1 MGSPDTSINEND
13 QTTRVPPFPGV
24 TGAFV
29 IPATKGSIG
38 QPVLCSGQGDLKKF
52 FTPNERIEVDMDLS
66 YSSAMKYLEKGPA
79 YIKRAHN
86 RAMYGA
92 SIIRSGSSQITY
104 NLIGQFTD
112 TGSGNILG
120 VNAFIGSRLKTG
132 SPLTVASTTTL
143 PSGLVASTVYFA
155 AIISNT
161 QIQLYPSLV
170 DALALTNVIVI
181 AGGGV
186 GTFTLTAAENLVSG
200 LFTSEFVNNEDTMKI
215 SASVGKNLQTGT
227 FVLLD
232 TAGTLPAGLTK
243 TNYYVI
249 KYSDTQIAFA
259 TTLLNAINNIP
270 VNITT
275 AGTGVF
281 SLLLVTNSPI
291 SLNGAFTINTVDNV
305 INVPISL
312 GSITQTGDSFYLD
325 TNGSFTST
333 GISVGLYYVVKVTD
347 STFKLANTRPHA
359 VLGIPQVITL
369 SGTGTGSHFLKKI
382 DESSQYNGALS
393 MDSYHFDT
401 DELILIKAKDPG
413 GWSLPSS
420 SGGVQYTVE
429 DYRDKED
436 DAFIINV
443 FKTSNLSKPV
453 ETWTCSRKHK
463 TDGNGKN
470 IFIEDVLKGSFYIEA
485 INNVLI
491 ADTVFPV
498 LNYVPVGL
506 AGGDNGDPVTDS
518 DMINALQDFANPDNV
533 FITLLMDGGWS
544 TPAYQQAMNEIA
556 SSRKDTLAIGSIP
569 MSAELN
575 SDSLNAIIDYRKS
588 TNINSSYFCFFTS
601 HQLVLDTDNDRKIYV
616 SPDGFA
622 GAAISQTAAN
632 REIWIPVGGW
642 ERGII
647 NALKPLLT
655 FSKAQRDK
663 LYDNGINPIR
673 YKPGK
678 GIAIWGQKTALARPS
693 ALDRMNVRLL
703 LIQIEPANAE
713 ALETFEFNINDVSE
727 RSEIVAIIE
736 DYMKGIQA
744 KKGVYDFYVVCDSSN
759 NTESDIDNH
768 ELNVDLFIKPTISME
783 FLKLNVVVIRTGGDF
798 STALQ
803 LVG

>member
-281 SLLLVTNSPI
+281 SLLL
-291 SLNGAFTINTVDNV
+291 
-305 INVPISL
+305 
-312 GSITQTGDSFYLD
+312 FYLD

-470 IFIEDVLKGSFYIEA
+470 IFIEDVLKGS
-485 INNVLI
+485 
-491 ADTVFPV
+491 
-498 LNYVPVGL
+498 L